1 MAPNLVASAVIVTL
15 LRGWGW
21 WLQAGP
27 APEIVLVS
35 KKAASEAVS
44 ERVAARVFLKERLF
58 WKDGSR
64 IVPVNLPPDHTARQ
78 TFSRAVLR
86 RERRELVAY
95 WNEQHFKGVNPPV
108 VLESEEAVKTFIRQ
122 VDGAVGY
129 IRRNQLEP
137 DLTVLL
143 AVQGS

>member
-1 MAPNLVASAVIVTL
+1 VNSIATAVILVL
-15 LRGWGW
+15 LRSW
-21 WLQAGP
+21 WLQPPP

-35 KKAASEAVS
+35 RKAPGETLS

-64 IVPVNLPPDHTARQ
+64 IVPVNLPPDHAARQ
-78 TFSRAVLR
+78 TFSRAILR

-108 VLESEEAVKTFIRQ
+108 VLESEQAVKAFVRQ

-129 IRRNQLEP
+129 IRRDQLEP

-143 AVQGS
+143 VVQGS